1 MLQQSAA
8 VQTEYL
14 CLANMNVWCAKK
26 YCVWD
31 RLGRVLDNQGL
42 MKDLWDISWFKM
54 AAEPPP
60 AKLDYKS
67 RRLVGQIVE
76 YVKSQGIFDQFR
88 RDCIEELEQKVSLIF
103 SWSQ

>member
-1 MLQQSAA
+1 
-8 VQTEYL
+8 
-14 CLANMNVWCAKK
+14 
-26 YCVWD
+26 
-31 RLGRVLDNQGL
+31 
-42 MKDLWDISWFKM
+42 M

-76 YVKSQGIFDQFR
+76 HVKSQGIFDQFR

>member
-8 VQTEYL
+8 LQTEYL

-42 MKDLWDISWFKM
+42 MKDLWDIS
-54 AAEPPP
+54 
-60 AKLDYKS
+60 
-67 RRLVGQIVE
+67 
-76 YVKSQGIFDQFR
+76 
-88 RDCIEELEQKVSLIF
+88 
-103 SWSQ
+103 